1 MGDQWKSWKGIDK
14 TVLLYGHFV
23 KQPPLGIWD
32 EELHPNKPVI
42 KDGLLYGRGASD
54 DGYALF
60 TIVESVKLI
69 QQQKGK
75 HGRIVVT
82 IESGEED
89 GSPDLVPYLKKL
101 NVLRKVFIQE
111 QEVE

>member
-1 MGDQWKSWKGIDK
+1 MDKCLFLHELVSENDIIIDS
-14 TVLLYGHFV
+14 
-23 KQPPLGIWD
+23 
-32 EELHPNKPVI
+32 N
-42 KDGLLYGRGASD
+42 
-54 DGYALF
+54 YALF